1 MLKLRKLKYQYEIFF
16 YQYQYEIFFYHFLL
30 FPLQDKLELVH
41 KLEVV
46 YKLELVD
53 MLVN

>member
-16 YQYQYEIFFYHFLL
+16 YLFLL

-46 YKLELVD
+46 DKLELVGK
-53 MLVN
+53 LVN

>member
-1 MLKLRKLKYQYEIFF
+1 MLKLRKLECQYEISFS
-16 YQYQYEIFFYHFLL
+16 HFVL

-46 YKLELVD
+46 DKLELVD
-53 MLVN
+53 KLVN

>member
-16 YQYQYEIFFYHFLL
+16 SHFAL
-30 FPLQDKLELVH
+30 FPLQDKLAEMEMLELVH
-41 KLEVV
+41 
-46 YKLELVD
+46 KLELVD

>member
-1 MLKLRKLKYQYEIFF
+1 MLKLRKLECQYEISFS
-16 YQYQYEIFFYHFLL
+16 HFVL
-30 FPLQDKLELVH
+30 FLLQDKLELVH

-46 YKLELVD
+46 DMLELVD

>member
-16 YQYQYEIFFYHFLL
+16 YHFVL

-46 YKLELVD
+46 DMLELVGK
-53 MLVN
+53 LVN

>member
-1 MLKLRKLKYQYEIFF
+1 MPKLRKLK
-16 YQYQYEIFFYHFLL
+16 YQYEIFFYHFLL

-46 YKLELVD
+46 DKSALAD